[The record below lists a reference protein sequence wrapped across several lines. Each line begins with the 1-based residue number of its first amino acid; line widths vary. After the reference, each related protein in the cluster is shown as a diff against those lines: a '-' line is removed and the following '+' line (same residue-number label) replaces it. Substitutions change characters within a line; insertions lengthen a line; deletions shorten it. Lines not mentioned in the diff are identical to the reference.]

1 MPSSW
6 RVPVLRATYGTQQS
20 RCSSVLDEGM
30 EEQESKSG
38 IQANRRESS
47 LRVRNENVNSPSGQ
61 GGSVT
66 RQGKGQGHQGDTYHL
81 APMGT
86 RDF

>member
-30 EEQESKSG
+30 EEESKSG
-38 IQANRRESS
+38 IQANRHESS
-47 LRVRNENVNSPSGQ
+47 LRVRNENVNSPSGH